1 MSVICI
7 QLVPM
12 VYGATWQAGAG
23 KLMGSLNVLTA
34 YPLAALAALV
44 TLHWRVTCTA
54 YFVTSSK
61 VPGRRCLPNESNRV
75 W

>member
-1 MSVICI
+1 
-7 QLVPM
+7 M

-61 VPGRRCLPNESNRV
+61 VPGRRCCQTSRTGSGNLLSGRE
-75 W
+75 